1 MEKVMKNTEE
11 RHIIRH
17 CIAQTHHWLVEQIR
31 GEDIESATFHG
42 PDAEQRAKEY
52 AAWRYDGPPA

>member
-1 MEKVMKNTEE
+1 MKNTEE

-31 GEDIESATFHG
+31 GEDVESATFHG